1 MNKELP
7 SERGQILVLLVLA
20 LMGLLGFTALAID
33 GGMIYA
39 DRRYMQSAADAS
51 SLAGASMAAQY
62 IEDHGYKTLDFNCSL
77 SVVPGM
83 LADAEATAQ
92 LKAQGNG
99 FIDIP
104 IDDTVGTVGGPDYGI
119 NATCNFGTNKVEVL
133 VMISK
138 ETDTSFVQ
146 LFTSAPTRNTVRSIS
161 EAEPGFTAGSGAAII
176 STSFDCAT
184 NKGGVKFDGTPKTI
198 INAGGIYSNSC
209 TVFKGST
216 YVDVKDGDIN
226 YYEDS
231 YWLKTG
237 ACPDPDKCMVSPEP
251 TPVSEYHPI
260 TFATIE
266 PPVCEDSTSDPT
278 VKNISVSTGDDTTID
293 PGYYGSIR
301 MTGKGKLTL
310 NPGLYCVSEEITVGD
325 GEMSGE
331 GITIYYTN
339 TEPKSGDGI
348 FITGGLIKLVAQ
360 NETPA
365 PPVTSG
371 GPGSV
376 EDMLIYLGKDSD
388 ARIELKGNGG
398 SYFAGTVYAP
408 SSNIFIGGTPDL
420 VDADKE
426 VVFKTSI
433 IGYDVTVGG
442 TASLSITY
450 EKDMDYS
457 VPASMQLIK

>member
-1 MNKELP
+1 MNKGLS

-51 SLAGASMAAQY
+51 SLAGASVAAQY

-83 LADAEATAQ
+83 LADAEAAAQ

-99 FIDIP
+99 FDDIP
-104 IDDTVGTVGGPDYGI
+104 IDNTVGTEAGPDYGI

-133 VMISK
+133 VMISN

-146 LFTSAPTRNTVRSIS
+146 LFTSAPMRNTVRSIS

-184 NKGGVKFDGTPKTI
+184 NKGGVKIDGTPKVI
-198 INAGGIYSNSC
+198 INVGGIYSNSC

-216 YVDVKDGDIN
+216 YVDVKAGEIN
-226 YYEDS
+226 YYQDS

-237 ACPDPDKCMVSPEP
+237 TCPDLDKCMVSPEP
-251 TPVSEYHPI
+251 TPVAAYHPI

-278 VKNISVSTGDDTTID
+278 VKNIFVNTGDNVTID
-293 PGYYGSIR
+293 PGYYGSIK
-301 MTGKGKLTL
+301 MTGKGILTL
-310 NPGLYCVSEEITVGD
+310 NPGLYCVSEEIAVGD
-325 GEMSGE
+325 GEMSGD

-360 NETPA
+360 NEEPVVVTP
-365 PPVTSG
+365 G

-420 VDADKE
+420 VDENKD

-433 IGYDVTVGG
+433 IGYDVTVAG
-442 TASLSITY
+442 TANLSITY